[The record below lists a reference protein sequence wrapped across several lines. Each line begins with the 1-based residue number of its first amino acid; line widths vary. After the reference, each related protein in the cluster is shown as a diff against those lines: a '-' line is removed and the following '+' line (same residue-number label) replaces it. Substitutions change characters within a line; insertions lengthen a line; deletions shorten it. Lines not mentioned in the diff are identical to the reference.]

1 MVRMNE
7 VGLKGVPVFRQNE
20 DRRERYLDNVPS
32 PAQGQ
37 YQCHREI
44 LEASTSVAAAEE
56 DEDTRDANLDEYI
69 YMEPR
74 KSARG

>member
-56 DEDTRDANLDEYI
+56 D
-69 YMEPR
+69 
-74 KSARG
+74 